1 MVNCDV
7 STTNGKLGRWKVG
20 VSKGV
25 VGLVL
30 DVEWTEEGLLGD
42 VLGGLS
48 LDNGRGTDDSS
59 SGKDLLEGWL
69 EAMLIDIIVS
79 CFLADA
85 IAAEVMIAIDVV
97 GDAAFTNR
105 S

>member
-7 STTNGKLGRWKVG
+7 STTNGELGRWKVG

-42 VLGGLS
+42 VLGGFR
-48 LDNGRGTDDSS
+48 LDNG
-59 SGKDLLEGWL
+59 
-69 EAMLIDIIVS
+69 
-79 CFLADA
+79 
-85 IAAEVMIAIDVV
+85 
-97 GDAAFTNR
+97 
-105 S
+105 